1 MVVKT
6 IVTAVLEAAVPTLF
20 YRCDV
25 WRHRYTEPELA
36 LLPTLCRKDAM
47 SIDIGANIG
56 LYTYYLPRYSGTV
69 VAFEPLLQMQK
80 RLTKFL
86 KGYRA
91 SVYAVAL
98 SDRQGECEIRFPR
111 GNPAWATIDPDNT
124 LALAGRTEF
133 ESHRVPMRR
142 LDDYQFHDVGFIK
155 IDVEGHEEL
164 VLHGGSKTITRSRPN
179 LLIEIE
185 ERHKQGA
192 IDRVTT
198 FLTSMGYRGY
208 FWDAD
213 KMNPMEHF
221 DLRRDQPIHNVGLS
235 GKRGRYIN
243 NFIFLPA

>member
-1 MVVKT
+1 MVFKT
-6 IVTAVLEAAVPTLF
+6 LATAVLEATVPTLF

-25 WRHRYTEPELA
+25 FRHRYTEPEF
-36 LLPTLCRKDAM
+36 LLLSTLCRKNAM

-56 LYTYYLPRYSGTV
+56 LYSYYLPRYSATV
-69 VAFEPLLQMQK
+69 VAFEPLPQMQK
-80 RLTKFL
+80 RLTKLL
-86 KGYRA
+86 KGYRV

-111 GNPAWATIDPDNT
+111 GNPAWATINPNNT
-124 LALAGRTEF
+124 LALAGSTEF
-133 ESHRVPMRR
+133 ETYKVPMRR
-142 LDDYQFHDVGFIK
+142 LDDYQFHDVGFVK

-164 VLHGGSKTITRSRPN
+164 VLHGGSETITRSRPN

-198 FLTSMGYRGY
+198 FLTSLGYRGY

-243 NFIFLPA
+243 NFIFLPD

>member
-6 IVTAVLEAAVPTLF
+6 LVTAVLEATVPTLY

-25 WRHRYTEPELA
+25 LRHRYTEPEFA
-36 LLPTLCRKDAM
+36 LLPTLCRKNAM

-56 LYTYYLPRYSGTV
+56 LYSYFLPRYSGTV
-69 VAFEPLLQMQK
+69 AAFEPLPQMQK
-80 RLTKFL
+80 RLTKLL
-86 KGYRA
+86 KRYPVA
-91 SVYAVAL
+91 VYAVAL

-111 GNPAWATIDPDNT
+111 GNPAWATIDANNT

-133 ESHRVPMRR
+133 KSHKVLMRR
-142 LDDYQFHDVGFIK
+142 LDDYQFQDVGFIK

-164 VLHGGSKTITRSRPN
+164 VLLGGSETITRSRPN

-185 ERHKQGA
+185 ERHKEGA

-198 FLTSMGYRGY
+198 LLTSLGYRGY

-213 KMNPMEHF
+213 QLNPMEHF
-221 DLRRDQPIHNVGLS
+221 DLRRDQPIQNVGLS

-243 NFIFLPA
+243 NFIFLPD